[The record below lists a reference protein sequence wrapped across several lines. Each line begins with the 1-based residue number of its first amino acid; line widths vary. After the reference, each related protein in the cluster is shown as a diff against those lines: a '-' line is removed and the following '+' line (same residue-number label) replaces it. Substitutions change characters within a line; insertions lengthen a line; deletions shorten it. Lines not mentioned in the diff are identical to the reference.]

1 MRQKPQHLLI
11 WVILIYVNVPGIA
24 QIDPI
29 KTAKDLGKSIPG
41 KKDPSTS
48 STGTTNGRPTPAPS
62 TTSSRP
68 TSTPSNTT
76 SSTNT
81 ATQLDAAAE
90 SSPAKSFIASFWKA
104 IDKLKAASAAQ
115 QFQLYHSSITSAE
128 TNLRNIKMRDAT
140 YNTQPLEAE
149 LEKYK
154 AEQQAN
160 NDQRQNSRDLAS
172 NTVRFM
178 SDLFKMDQTGYTA
191 TANME
196 ADIPKHQ
203 EKLQAFND
211 KITQFLASNPDQA
224 RIKDWESYAN
234 QDATPI
240 PAKVAEFEK
249 SINENTAKW
258 GLTTHRELV
267 GMEVYWS
274 AVVKIFPNLPLP
286 STALQSVKAALGR
299 LGTEAQMLAKFN
311 KNEVEKMKN
320 TKMPT
325 AVTVNPALEAEFKK
339 AFAETGWGE
348 SIVKINLLTRDWN
361 TLYHNITGNI
371 IGRAQEAAIA
381 AKQKD
386 GNCILYSFSIVQ
398 EYTGAGKYGASK
410 RYSHGVIADKF
421 LCENAK

>member
-29 KTAKDLGKSIPG
+29 KAAKDLGKSVPV
-41 KKDPSTS
+41 KRDPAPRPTTAPSTS
-48 STGTTNGRPTPAPS
+48 SSTPA
-62 TTSSRP
+62 TTSS
-68 TSTPSNTT
+68 ST
-76 SSTNT
+76 SSGTNT
-81 ATQLDAAAE
+81 ATALDATAE

-104 IDKLKAASAAQ
+104 IDKLKAASAGQ
-115 QFQLYHSSITSAE
+115 QYNLYYSNISSAE
-128 TNLRNIKMRDAT
+128 TNLRNIKMRDAS

-154 AEQQAN
+154 TEQQAN

-178 SDLFKMDQTGYTA
+178 SDLFKLDQTGYLA
-191 TANME
+191 SGNME

-203 EKLQAFND
+203 EKLQAFSD
-211 KITQFLASNPDQA
+211 KVTQFLASNPDQA
-224 RIKDWESYAN
+224 RIKDWEGHAT
-234 QDATPI
+234 QDAGAVPE
-240 PAKVAEFEK
+240 KVAEYEK
-249 SINENTAKW
+249 SINENTSKW

-267 GMEVYWS
+267 GMEIYWS

-286 STALQSVKAALGR
+286 STALQSVKAALSR

-311 KNEVEKMKN
+311 KNEAEKMKN
-320 TKMPT
+320 TKMPV